1 LRPVKKCSGGKRL
14 SNVRIFNALGDR
26 FAVLDYI
33 KQSVE
38 RLRDLARANSDK
50 LHSEMLALADQLAEN
65 AANLEAE
72 MIEAG
77 YIPARPAKPD

>member
-1 LRPVKKCSGGKRL
+1 
-14 SNVRIFNALGDR
+14 
-26 FAVLDYI
+26 
-33 KQSVE
+33 
-38 RLRDLARANSDK
+38 
-50 LHSEMLALADQLAEN
+50 MLALADQLAEN